1 MLFFQAVAL
10 GCYSQRDCKEG
21 YCCTGGITPW
31 LKGVCR
37 KLGEEGKTLSSELFP
52 YLCRNHSP
60 LRISFLDFQS
70 FLLMIVQSVL
80 RKNAEL

>member
-37 KLGEEGKTLSSELFP
+37 KLGEEGKTFSSELFT
-52 YLCRNHSP
+52 YLYRNQSP
-60 LRISFLDFQS
+60 LRISFPDNTP
-70 FLLMIVQSVL
+70 FLLMVVQSVL
-80 RKNAEL
+80 RKNAEV